1 MSKVAKRYGVS
12 DVAIHKVCKSLNVP
26 VPPRGYW
33 AKKNAGYKVTQTA
46 LPKSDGTV
54 TKTGYRNE
62 DRNLEELEKEYHQS
76 LNFLSDEE
84 RIALIEIAIA
94 LEDMALSQK
103 MHPILKKH
111 KDEFND
117 YSKKHP
123 RDEYANWK
131 KDYYRRIPK
140 DEPALWE
147 CVTLKALPRLYNI
160 LSSLFFAIEKLN
172 GKIISIEH
180 YEIRGEDVFLTVME
194 GRTKTDHAL
203 TKQEQRLLDQYEK
216 ERQRYSFAS
225 KLQIRKY
232 DYIPNGILTVSAYKN
247 GYIRDTNKKGI
258 ESRIGEI
265 LIALFM
271 QSEASRHERLAREE
285 AKRKQEEEK
294 RLREIKREQYNQEV
308 ERLEILLNETNDYS
322 IACRIR
328 EYVAAVEKKGNL
340 SKEMID
346 WISWARAKAD
356 WYDPTVSAED
366 PIFGE
371 RSHGDEE
378 KDKHPTKKGFWS
390 Y

>member
-1 MSKVAKRYGVS
+1 M
-12 DVAIHKVCKSLNVP
+12 AIHKVCKSLNIP
-26 VPPRGYW
+26 VPPRGFW
-33 AKKNAGYKVTQTA
+33 AKKKAGYKVTQTA
-46 LPKSDGTV
+46 LPKSDEAV

-62 DRNLEELEKEYHQS
+62 NRNMEELEKVYHQS
-76 LNFLSDEE
+76 LDFLSNEE
-84 RIALIEIAIA
+84 KTALIEAATA
-94 LEDMALSQK
+94 LKAPTLSQK

-111 KDEFND
+111 KEEFND

-131 KDYYRRIPK
+131 KDFFRRVPK
-140 DEPALWE
+140 DEPELWE

-160 LSSLFFAIEKLN
+160 LSSLFFTIEKLN
-172 GKIISIEH
+172 GKIISVEH
-180 YEIRGEDVFLTVME
+180 YEIRGEDVFLTVVE
-194 GRTKTDHAL
+194 GRTKTDHVL

-216 ERQRYSFAS
+216 ERQRYSFVS
-225 KLQIRKY
+225 KPQIRKY
-232 DYIPNGILTVSAYKN
+232 DYIPNGKLTIAAYKN
-247 GYIRDTNKKGI
+247 TYIRDTNQKGI
-258 ESRIGEI
+258 ESRIDEM

-271 QSEASRHERLAREE
+271 QSEASRHDRLAREE
-285 AKRKQEEEK
+285 AKRRQEEEK

-308 ERLEILLNETNDYS
+308 DRLEILINETNDYA

-340 SKEMID
+340 SKEMNA

-366 PIFGE
+366 PIFGK

-378 KDKHPTKKGFWS
+378 NDKNPTKKGFWG